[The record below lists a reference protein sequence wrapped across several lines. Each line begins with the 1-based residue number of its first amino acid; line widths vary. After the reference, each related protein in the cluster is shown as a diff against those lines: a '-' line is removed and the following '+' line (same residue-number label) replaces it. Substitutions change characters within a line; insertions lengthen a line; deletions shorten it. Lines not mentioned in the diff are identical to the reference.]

1 MSLQL
6 AAEPSRMHL
15 LDKVLRNHHS
25 PFRTR
30 LYRKPPSH
38 RKLRMSEP
46 FVVLIAILG
55 VVLAGRSILTL
66 IDRIC
71 GTIETPRAQSE
82 IWGLSILLGVSF
94 TAAAGFVWSD
104 FGGQLTA
111 SFAWKQTILATV
123 LGLVATGMSLR
134 RKLNLPVDTSIPSSP
149 FLTRFFRVALGLVLA
164 GAFGLSLF
172 PPDLEGEGLT
182 SSPDRVE
189 IERQAQ
195 VLLETGTIDA
205 PELVPEGG
213 YPAHFRRP
221 LLLPLAQRHLAGL
234 LGRPSEIA
242 TGIWSP
248 LCLAGLAL
256 SFAGVLGRRT
266 AGAWGWMLATG
277 LAVMPLMWVP
287 EFGVLARMAD
297 VPAASFHGVA
307 LLMLWDALQTERGR
321 VRASRLL
328 IAAGMASSCVFTKS
342 EGLIYLLGHVL
353 AWSVATLGSRGES
366 GAAGEKP
373 GFAQGWGREQIG
385 IAIFV
390 LFAAFLLTP
399 WMLYRH
405 GLPTRPVTAVP
416 ARTAE
421 LIQDLLQLI
430 RLDWWKAGLPWG
442 LLLLAVV
449 SSPRRSWEVSQR
461 FLLLAF
467 AIALALAA
475 LLLAP
480 VGLKE
485 HLGGSSRP
493 LLLHLTPLA
502 MLLIAAAW
510 RPSRVV
516 QKDST
521 PATTPK

>member
-1 MSLQL
+1 
-6 AAEPSRMHL
+6 
-15 LDKVLRNHHS
+15 
-25 PFRTR
+25 
-30 LYRKPPSH
+30 
-38 RKLRMSEP
+38 MSEP

-55 VVLAGRSILTL
+55 VVFTGRSILTL

-71 GTIETPRAQSE
+71 GTIETPRPQAE

-104 FGGQLTA
+104 CGGRLNA
-111 SFAWKQTILATV
+111 SLAWRQTILGSL

-134 RKLNLPVDTSIPSSP
+134 RKQSLPVQANVPSSP

-172 PPDLEGEGLT
+172 PPDLDGEGQP
-182 SSPDRVE
+182 SGPDRVE
-189 IERQAQ
+189 IERQAK

-221 LLLPLAQRHLAGL
+221 LLLPLAQRHLAAL

-266 AGAWGWMLATG
+266 AVAWGWILATG

-328 IAAGMASSCVFTKS
+328 IASGMASSCVFTKS

-353 AWSVATLGSRGES
+353 AWCLATLGSRGGSSAE
-366 GAAGEKP
+366 GQQMGV
-373 GFAQGWGREQIG
+373 FRGWGAELIG
-385 IAIFV
+385 ISIFV
-390 LFAAFLLTP
+390 LFTAFLLTP
-399 WMLYRH
+399 WMVYRH
-405 GLPTRPVTAVP
+405 GLPVRPVAAVP

-421 LIQDLLQLI
+421 LLQELVQLI
-430 RLDWWKAGLPWG
+430 RLDWWKTGLPWG

-449 SSPRRSWEVSQR
+449 SSPRRSWAVPQR

-467 AIALALAA
+467 AMALTLAA

-485 HLGGSSRP
+485 YLGGSSQR

-510 RPSRVV
+510 RPSAVV
-516 QKDST
+516 QKDSN
-521 PATTPK
+521 PATSPK